1 MNKEE
6 DSSIHLI
13 KNKFYNRIKRTN
25 NDIFCNNKIEDSKST
40 QDEMTYDSKN
50 DKTYFSKSNYI
61 NNKKKLYNKNNLE
74 YQSISHF
81 EISNLFKAI
90 DNSYIH
96 LGNINKKNKI
106 IYRSKSQN
114 YFSGIYY
121 RNKSYKKRKKKR
133 DNTQKYEHWENPF
146 FINLNEQLYNF
157 SQDFFYKYKQVKEKK
172 KEMSLKS
179 YQDKL
184 IKISSLN
191 FPKKIINKLSY
202 NFKNIRNKYYVKIEE
217 SKNFLKNIEEKE
229 KKIYKNILQNQDKYV
244 KLLDKYK
251 IFKCDLP
258 KIEMKTILKK

>member
-1 MNKEE
+1 
-6 DSSIHLI
+6 
-13 KNKFYNRIKRTN
+13 
-25 NDIFCNNKIEDSKST
+25 
-40 QDEMTYDSKN
+40 
-50 DKTYFSKSNYI
+50 
-61 NNKKKLYNKNNLE
+61 
-74 YQSISHF
+74 
-81 EISNLFKAI
+81 
-90 DNSYIH
+90 
-96 LGNINKKNKI
+96 
-106 IYRSKSQN
+106 
-114 YFSGIYY
+114 
-121 RNKSYKKRKKKR
+121 
-133 DNTQKYEHWENPF
+133 
-146 FINLNEQLYNF
+146 
-157 SQDFFYKYKQVKEKK
+157 
-172 KEMSLKS
+172 MSLKS